1 MARMS
6 PSAFA
11 KLYRNLAVVNP
22 AGAATFAKAAVGW
35 SIPEAAS
42 SALQLIKV
50 VDLSEYVLLKPGS
63 SAHLDARYELLTKLQ
78 HDFAKKKSVSVTV
91 MTIDGGAE
99 TRTFT
104 SMTPELSEL
113 VRYPF
118 VGKGSPEAA
127 QVALQLA
134 SFYGLTKDFQTYCDT
149 NLGLDC
155 NGFVGNYL
163 RRVVNREDWDEAENK
178 NGIGPN
184 ALIDSIMRLLPGT
197 FVTRIED
204 IKATNT
210 YVIALAHENG
220 KIVTEHSG
228 KKFGHIGISDFT
240 KGSPTPIGK
249 PSSSTSAS
257 TPTKPAE
264 VPIWV
269 VESTGGKGLTEGW
282 WRIRSVN
289 KNSAFS
295 IHRDSKADV
304 NFWVIKQLT
313 V

>member
-1 MARMS
+1 
-6 PSAFA
+6 
-11 KLYRNLAVVNP
+11 
-22 AGAATFAKAAVGW
+22 
-35 SIPEAAS
+35 
-42 SALQLIKV
+42 
-50 VDLSEYVLLKPGS
+50 
-63 SAHLDARYELLTKLQ
+63 
-78 HDFAKKKSVSVTV
+78 
-91 MTIDGGAE
+91 
-99 TRTFT
+99 
-104 SMTPELSEL
+104 MTPELSEL

-197 FVTRIED
+197 FVTKIED

-220 KIVTEHSG
+220 KIVTEHLRQEIRPHRN
-228 KKFGHIGISDFT
+228 FGPHQGITSIDRQALVVYVRGRAHKTGRSSDMGCRIHWREGSHRRLVENSFGEQEQRLQHSPRQQGRRQFLGDQTDDWLARHRDRYRRVIRQNGRECGGFCRPMTTFLESHERRIIGRWL
-240 KGSPTPIGK
+240 SPSEFAPSARK
-249 PSSSTSAS
+249 SSS
-257 TPTKPAE
+257 
-264 VPIWV
+264 
-269 VESTGGKGLTEGW
+269 
-282 WRIRSVN
+282 
-289 KNSAFS
+289 
-295 IHRDSKADV
+295 
-304 NFWVIKQLT
+304 
-313 V
+313 

>member
-6 PSAFA
+6 PSAFT

-22 AGAATFAKAAVGW
+22 SSAATFLKAAVGG
-35 SIPEAAS
+35 SIPETATAAP
-42 SALQLIKV
+42 QLIAV
-50 VDLSEYVLLKPGS
+50 VDLNEYVLLKPGNDS
-63 SAHLDARYELLTKLQ
+63 HLDARYELLTKMQ

-91 MTIDGGAE
+91 MTIDGGSE
-99 TRTFT
+99 TKTFT

-163 RRVVNREDWDEAENK
+163 RRVVNREDWNEAENK

-197 FVTRIED
+197 FVTKIED

-228 KKFGHIGISDFT
+228 KKYGHIGISDFT
-240 KGSPTPIGK
+240 KGSPTPLVK
-249 PSSSTSAS
+249 PPSTTSGPAS
-257 TPTKPAE
+257 TKTAE

-269 VESTGGKGLTEGW
+269 VDLVVSANACVMRSESQVS
-282 WRIRSVN
+282 R
-289 KNSAFS
+289 
-295 IHRDSKADV
+295 
-304 NFWVIKQLT
+304 QLF
-313 V
+313 